1 MAKTPRLGPLR
12 NSKPSMKIR
21 SFAFA
26 LLILG
31 VVACN
36 AFPRGS
42 GNSDR
47 HLPTEGCSI
56 SRLCA
61 VLEVNNQGFLDK
73 NVFAVGLSSN
83 SGSAQSPGSQRVR
96 LGTARRE
103 HKDEL
108 LHTAALG
115 ERPHIPSLHRR
126 PHWEH
131 ASLGESR
138 DNSGA
143 GGYCGLDDSAALKP
157 AVFATARCWAPRH
170 AWAVAAPWHSFSR
183 TRRLGLLPQTR
194 ATGDVE

>member
-96 LGTARRE
+96 LGTATGNTKTNFFIPPRLVSGLTSLRF
-103 HKDEL
+103 
-108 LHTAALG
+108 TADPIGSMRASVSQEITVAPGDTAVLT
-115 ERPHIPSLHRR
+115 IPPL
-126 PHWEH
+126 
-131 ASLGESR
+131 
-138 DNSGA
+138 
-143 GGYCGLDDSAALKP
+143 
-157 AVFATARCWAPRH
+157 
-170 AWAVAAPWHSFSR
+170 
-183 TRRLGLLPQTR
+183 
-194 ATGDVE
+194 